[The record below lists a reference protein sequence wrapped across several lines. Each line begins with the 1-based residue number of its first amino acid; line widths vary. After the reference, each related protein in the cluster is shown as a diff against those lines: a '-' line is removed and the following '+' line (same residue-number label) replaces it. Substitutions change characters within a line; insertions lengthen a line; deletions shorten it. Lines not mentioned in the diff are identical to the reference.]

1 MSIPTLEELA
11 QRTDSKLIGDGSK
24 TITGVDSLE
33 SATEQDASFLANLKY
48 KELLL
53 TTQAGVV
60 CVGPDIELKEG
71 QNYLV
76 SDNPSRTFQHIVELL
91 LATPYDASGFKGIHE
106 TAVIHEEAKIGR
118 NVEIGPYVVID
129 RGAEIGDYTK
139 LFAHVSIGP
148 GVKVGTHC
156 TFYPHSVVR
165 EKCILGNRVILQP
178 GAVIGSCGF
187 GYTANKDGSYQKLE
201 QLGIVI
207 LEDDVEIGANT
218 TVDRARFKKTVIGE
232 GSKLD
237 NLVQIGHNVQIGK
250 NNIIISQSGVAG
262 SAKTGSNVV
271 LGGQAGI
278 VGHIEIADFVMIA
291 TRGGVSK
298 SLTKPGKYAG
308 GPVMTLAEHNR
319 QQVHLRKIG
328 AYVKRIEELE
338 KRLNELSSK
347 EI

>member
-1 MSIPTLEELA
+1 M
-11 QRTDSKLIGDGSK
+11 
-24 TITGVDSLE
+24 
-33 SATEQDASFLANLKY
+33 
-48 KELLL
+48 
-53 TTQAGVV
+53 
-60 CVGPDIELKEG
+60 
-71 QNYLV
+71 
-76 SDNPSRTFQHIVELL
+76 
-91 LATPYDASGFKGIHE
+91 
-106 TAVIHEEAKIGR
+106 
-118 NVEIGPYVVID
+118 
-129 RGAEIGDYTK
+129 
-139 LFAHVSIGP
+139 
-148 GVKVGTHC
+148 
-156 TFYPHSVVR
+156 
-165 EKCILGNRVILQP
+165 
-178 GAVIGSCGF
+178 
-187 GYTANKDGSYQKLE
+187 
-201 QLGIVI
+201 I

-278 VGHIEIADFVMIA
+278 IGHIEIADFVMIA

-347 EI
+347 ES